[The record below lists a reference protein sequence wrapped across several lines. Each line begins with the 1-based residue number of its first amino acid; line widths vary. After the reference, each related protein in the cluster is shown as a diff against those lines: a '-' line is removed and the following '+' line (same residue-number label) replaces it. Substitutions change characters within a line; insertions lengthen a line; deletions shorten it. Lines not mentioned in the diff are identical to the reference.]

1 MIPVLAAVGIRLL
14 GALAGKTVTALIER
28 GLDSSTAAD
37 RTERSFDT
45 ILERSQ
51 SMRSTRSDVR
61 RVGSPSSQ
69 GSAPTVISGSADDT
83 SVGLLTAQLA
93 TGRTSAPA
101 TALPAVSRR
110 PIAVEPSAFSL
121 QPSAARS
128 RAAQDLIGRKIAA
141 NGSAIELRGSVPPTL
156 LYRLPTAAESVRIE
170 VRDLQG
176 TIVGTVQLGPQPG
189 GFHQMMFDGRG
200 LQSGLYTYRVIATD
214 AAGQPMARVSTAFG
228 RVMGVQFENGQPF
241 LHVGSALVPLTG
253 IFEVSSDQ
261 R

>member
-14 GALAGKTVTALIER
+14 GALVGKTVTALIER
-28 GLDSSTAAD
+28 GLDSSTAVD

-45 ILERSQ
+45 ILERSR
-51 SMRSTRSDVR
+51 SMRSTRSDAR
-61 RVGSPSSQ
+61 RVGPLSFQ
-69 GSAPTVISGSADDT
+69 GVAPTVISGSADDA

-93 TGRTSAPA
+93 TGRTFASA
-101 TALPAVSRR
+101 TALPAVPRS
-110 PIAVEPSAFSL
+110 PVSA
-121 QPSAARS
+121 
-128 RAAQDLIGRKIAA
+128 RAASDLIGRKIAA

-156 LYRLPTAAESVRIE
+156 PYRLPTAAESVQIE

-176 TIVGTVQLGPQPG
+176 RLVRTVQLGPQPG

-200 LQSGLYTYRVIATD
+200 LQSGLYLYRVIATD
-214 AAGQPMARVSTAFG
+214 TAGRPMARVSTAFG

-253 IFEVSSDQ
+253 IFDVNSL
-261 R
+261 